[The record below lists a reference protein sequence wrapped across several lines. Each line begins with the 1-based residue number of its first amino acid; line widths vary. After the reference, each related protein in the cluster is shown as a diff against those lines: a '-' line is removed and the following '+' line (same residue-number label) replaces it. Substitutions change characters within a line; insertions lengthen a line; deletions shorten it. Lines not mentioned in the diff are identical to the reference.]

1 MIENIKRIGLFMIV
15 AQTFIHFAAGRQY
28 EKYMKIIAG
37 VIVLL
42 LFAQPFVSRNMDF
55 IQQWQLEMNR
65 MTEQIEQQNR
75 TWKQN
80 MPDMDHGTESD
91 IIRRFEEEIKTKL
104 NREVH
109 MENCLVTDVVIKW
122 ENGDQSGVWDE
133 WEKTIGSVRVIL
145 LKTAQ
150 EDAELRKGSDV
161 DSVFIEKIQV
171 DVLSEKEEDKDAE
184 GAPDG
189 EMHLKDD
196 RTEKMHGTYR
206 EKETGEYRRM
216 FAEVLGIEEEQVE
229 VIYGG
234 GR

>member
-42 LFAQPFVSRNMDF
+42 LFAQPFASRDMEF

-65 MTEQIEQQNR
+65 LTEQIEQQNNA
-75 TWKQN
+75 WKQS
-80 MPDMDHGTESD
+80 MPDMDPGPESD
-91 IIRRFEEEIKTKL
+91 IIRRLEEEIKTKL

-109 MENCLVTDVVIKW
+109 LENCLITDVVIKW
-122 ENGDQSGVWDE
+122 ENGDASGVRDE
-133 WEKTIGSVRVIL
+133 WEKTVGSVEVTLCRM
-145 LKTAQ
+145 AQ
-150 EDAELRKGSDV
+150 EDTEFWKGSDA
-161 DSVFIEKIQV
+161 DSVFIERIQV
-171 DVLSEKEEDKDAE
+171 DVLPEKEGDKDAT
-184 GAPDG
+184 GAQGG

-196 RTEKMHGTYR
+196 RSGNMHGTYQER
-206 EKETGEYRRM
+206 EAGEYRRM
-216 FAEVLGIEEEQVE
+216 IAEVLGIEVEQVE

-234 GR
+234 GI